1 MKIIIVDDD
10 KIIRRG
16 LRKIIENSVSEY
28 QVVNE
33 AGDGACA
40 LEIIKTNNDIDLLI
54 TDVRMPVMDG
64 IELIKQVR
72 KINMRI
78 KVIVLSGF
86 DDFRYVREAFKDGAV
101 DYLLKPVKKK
111 DFIELLT
118 RINENI
124 AEEEKSSRR
133 IEKGSQLMVAD
144 SLNRLFQNQEI
155 DEKQF
160 KEDSGI
166 DFERKFFMCIVELDR
181 FYKEKVIKSESKD
194 KMDEIISDIN
204 TWFSETFEI
213 IPYHDSQK
221 VVLVIFSEETFSF
234 GFFDE
239 KFIELDQRL
248 GEKTSISMGLSNLHK
263 GIQNVSA
270 AYEEAIEAIETRF
283 YMGKSHCICYADIKK
298 KSLDFDYEP
307 EVAARN
313 LAKAIEIF
321 DYMEARRI
329 LKQVFIDLSFL
340 KPSKFRKYIQELI
353 EHLSLQVKDFDK
365 ALTSHESDYKFYIN
379 DINTYNELRV
389 YVMGLIK
396 EVILFLENEKKKK
409 SLRRIE
415 LAKQFIN
422 DNYMRFITLQDVA
435 EHVELNASYLSNL
448 FKTESGTNFSEYLLD
463 VRMNKA
469 MDLLKNPKIKIYE
482 IGNMVG
488 YEDAVSFGRAFK
500 KKIGMSPKEYR
511 NSVY

>member
-1 MKIIIVDDD
+1 MKILIVDDD
-10 KIIRRG
+10 EIIRKG
-16 LRKIIENSVSEY
+16 VRKIIENSGNND
-28 QVVNE
+28 QIAGE
-33 AGDGACA
+33 AGDGVGA
-40 LEIIKTNNDIDLLI
+40 LEMIKTNHDIDLLI

-72 KINMRI
+72 QMNKCI

-86 DDFRYVREAFKDGAV
+86 DDFRYVREAFKDGVV

-111 DFIELLT
+111 DFIDLLT
-118 RINENI
+118 KIHENI
-124 AEEEKSSRR
+124 LEEAENSRR
-133 IEKGSQLMVAD
+133 MEKGSQLMVAD
-144 SLNRLFQNQEI
+144 YLNKLFQNQEI

-166 DFERKFFMCIVELDR
+166 DFNRKFFICIVEPDR
-181 FYKEKVIKSESKD
+181 FYKEKVVKSEFKD
-194 KMDEIISDIN
+194 KLNEIITGVENWFCDAGQLVHYSDR
-204 TWFSETFEI
+204 
-213 IPYHDSQK
+213 QK
-221 VVLVIFSEETFSF
+221 VVLVIFSDEILSYE
-234 GFFDE
+234 FFDE
-239 KFIELDQRL
+239 KFLELDQRL
-248 GEKTSISMGLSNLHK
+248 GEKTSITMGVSNSHI
-263 GIQNVSA
+263 GVQNVSA
-270 AYEEAIEAIETRF
+270 AYEQALEAIETRF
-283 YMGKSHCICYADIKK
+283 YMGKSHCICYADIKQ

-307 EVAARN
+307 EMASRK

-321 DYMEARRI
+321 DYVEARKV
-329 LKQVFIDLSFL
+329 LKQVFMDLSFL
-340 KPSKFRKYIQELI
+340 KPSKFRKYIQEII
-353 EHLSLQVKDFDK
+353 ELLSLQVKDFEK
-365 ALTSHESDYKFYIN
+365 ALISNETDYKFCIN

-389 YVMGLIK
+389 YIMALIK
-396 EVILFLENEKKKK
+396 EIIIFLEDEKKKK

-415 LAKQFIN
+415 LAKQFIHN
-422 DNYMRFITLQDVA
+422 NYMQLITLNDVA

-448 FKTESGTNFSEYLLD
+448 FKTESGTNFSEYLLE

-469 MDLLKNPKIKIYE
+469 MDLLKNPKIKVYE